1 MKIIYFAKI
10 REIIG
15 KSEEDMEISSD
26 IETVDELL
34 DYLISLGER
43 YKIAL
48 YDKDSIHVA
57 CDEDHV
63 KKDFK
68 IKDKKEI
75 AIFPP
80 VTGG

>member
-15 KSEEDMEISSD
+15 KSEEDIKISSD
-26 IETVDELL
+26 IETVEDIL
-34 DYLISLGER
+34 DYLISLGEK
-43 YKIAL
+43 YEIAL
-48 YDKDSIHVA
+48 CNKDSIHVA

>member
-15 KSEEDMEISSD
+15 KSKENIEISSN
-26 IETVDELL
+26 IETVEDLL
-34 DYLISLGER
+34 DYLISLGEE
-43 YKIAL
+43 YEIAL
-48 YDKDSIHVA
+48 SDKDSVHVA
-57 CDEDHV
+57 CDEEHV

>member
-1 MKIIYFAKI
+1 MKIIYFARV

-15 KSEEDMEISSD
+15 KSEENKEISSD
-26 IETVDELL
+26 IETVEDLL
-34 DYLISLGER
+34 DYLISLGEK

-48 YDKDSIHVA
+48 SDKDSVHVA
-57 CDEDHV
+57 CDEEHV
-63 KKDFK
+63 KNDFK
-68 IKDKKEI
+68 IRGTKEI

>member
-1 MKIIYFAKI
+1 MKIIYFARV

-15 KSEEDMEISSD
+15 KSEENKEISSD
-26 IETVDELL
+26 IETVEDLL
-34 DYLISLGER
+34 DYLISLGEE
-43 YKIAL
+43 YEIAL
-48 YDKDSIHVA
+48 SDKDSVHVA
-57 CDEDHV
+57 CDEEHV